1 MEGRYESKQISLDEA
16 EKQIEEVRKANRFI
30 TISAGEKAKLSFTGK
45 VYERHASGMKGE
57 EPWEAD
63 KLDFELEEVAEE
75 EQHRLLSLSK
85 GNKAVPELIK
95 QLKAGNLKL
104 VVGRDRNN
112 RYSIK
117 PA

>member
-45 VYERHASGMKGE
+45 VYERHASGLKGE

>member
-1 MEGRYESKQISLDEA
+1 MESKYEGKQISLDEA

-30 TISAGEKAKLSFTGK
+30 TLNAGEKAKLSFTGK

-63 KLDFELEEVAEE
+63 KLDFELEEVAEG

-85 GNKAVPELIK
+85 GNRAVPELIK
-95 QLKAGNLKL
+95 QLKAGNTKL
-104 VVGRDRNN
+104 VVGKDRNN
-112 RYSIK
+112 RYTVK
-117 PA
+117 LA

>member
-1 MEGRYESKQISLDEA
+1 MGSRYESKQISLDEA

-30 TISAGEKAKLSFTGK
+30 ALNAGEKAKLSFTGK

-63 KLDFELEEVAEE
+63 KLDFELEEMVG

-85 GNKAVPELIK
+85 GNKAVPELIT
-95 QLKAGNLKL
+95 QLKAGNLNL

>member
-1 MEGRYESKQISLDEA
+1 MESRYESKQISLDEA
-16 EKQIEEVRKANRFI
+16 ERQVEEARKANRFI
-30 TISAGEKAKLSFTGK
+30 ALNAGEKAKLSFTGK

-63 KLDFELEEVAEE
+63 KLDFELEEVAEG

-85 GNKAVPELIK
+85 GNKAVSELIK

>member
-1 MEGRYESKQISLDEA
+1 MESRYESKQISLDEA
-16 EKQIEEVRKANRFI
+16 EKQVEEVTKTNRFI
-30 TISAGEKAKLSFTGK
+30 TLNTGEKTKIGFTGR

-57 EPWEAD
+57 EAWEAD
-63 KLDFELEEVAEE
+63 KLDFELEEMTG

-95 QLKAGNLKL
+95 QLKAGNLTL
-104 VVGRDRNN
+104 VVGRDKNN
-112 RYSIK
+112 RYSVK